1 MRVILA
7 FGLFLSCALAGVL
20 DYSGYKK
27 NLYVIAKEH
36 IFDNTIWLSGDD
48 DSVEFRAIKNGEEFE
63 ELKCKSPYKEFKKA
77 FAFDPAK
84 INHDDFVNFI
94 SILKQMEVDKISTYK
109 ERREE
114 SGTYFDRELSYN
126 GIKVGK
132 CQLNQT
138 QTVIRL
144 NP

>member
-7 FGLFLSCALAGVL
+7 FGLFLSCALAGIL
-20 DYSGYKK
+20 DHSGYGI
-27 NLYVIAKEH
+27 NWYVIAKEH
-36 IFDNTIWLSGDD
+36 IFGDGMGLYNDGNNGNVHFGASGKDLAC
-48 DSVEFRAIKNGEEFE
+48 EF
-63 ELKCKSPYKEFKKA
+63 PYKEFKKA

-84 INHDDFVNFI
+84 INHDDFINFV

-132 CQLNQT
+132 CTLSNK
-138 QTVIRL
+138 
-144 NP
+144 N

>member
-20 DYSGYKK
+20 DYSGYKESLYGILK
-27 NLYVIAKEH
+27 ENNLLGDK
-36 IFDNTIWLSGDD
+36 IWLKVDD
-48 DSVEFRAIKNGEEFE
+48 DVRFGATKDGED
-63 ELKCKSPYKEFKKA
+63 LKCEFPYKEFKKA

-84 INHDDFVNFI
+84 INHDDFVNFV

-109 ERREE
+109 ERRDDH
-114 SGTYFDRELSYN
+114 GTYFDRELSYN
-126 GIKVGK
+126 GIKVGR

-138 QTVIRL
+138 QTLIQL
-144 NP
+144 DP

>member
-20 DYSGYKK
+20 DYSGYGKS
-27 NLYVIAKEH
+27 LYMIAKEN
-36 IFDNTIWLSGDD
+36 IFDDTMWLANGGD
-48 DSVEFRAIKNGEEFE
+48 DSVEFRAVKNGKDLQCEF
-63 ELKCKSPYKEFKKA
+63 PYKEFKKA

-109 ERREE
+109 EHREE
-114 SGTYFDRELSYN
+114 YGTYFDRELSYN
-126 GIKVGK
+126 GVKVGECTLSNK
-132 CQLNQT
+132 N
-138 QTVIRL
+138 
-144 NP
+144 

>member
-20 DYSGYKK
+20 DYGGYKVSLYGILK
-27 NLYVIAKEH
+27 ENNLLG
-36 IFDNTIWLSGDD
+36 DTIWLRVDD
-48 DSVEFRAIKNGEEFE
+48 DVGFGATKDGERLECEF
-63 ELKCKSPYKEFKKA
+63 PYKEFKKA

-132 CQLNQT
+132 CTLSNE
-138 QTVIRL
+138 
-144 NP
+144 N

>member
-20 DYSGYKK
+20 DYGGYKYSLYGILK
-27 NLYVIAKEH
+27 EDNLLDDV
-36 IFDNTIWLSGDD
+36 IWLSKFDD
-48 DSVEFRAIKNGEEFE
+48 DVRFGATKDGER
-63 ELKCKSPYKEFKKA
+63 LKCESPYKEFKKA

-114 SGTYFDRELSYN
+114 YGTYFDRELSYN
-126 GIKVGK
+126 GIKVGE

-138 QTVIRL
+138 QTLIRL

>member
-1 MRVILA
+1 MRVILV

-20 DYSGYKK
+20 DYGGYKDSLYGILK
-27 NLYVIAKEH
+27 ENNLLG
-36 IFDNTIWLSGDD
+36 DMIWLSKADD
-48 DSVEFRAIKNGEEFE
+48 DVSFGATKYGEKLE
-63 ELKCKSPYKEFKKA
+63 CKFPYKEFKKA

-84 INHDDFVNFI
+84 INHDDFVNFV

-126 GIKVGK
+126 GVKVGECTLSNK
-132 CQLNQT
+132 N
-138 QTVIRL
+138 
-144 NP
+144 

>member
-7 FGLFLSCALAGVL
+7 FGLFLSCALAGIL
-20 DYSGYKK
+20 DHSGYGI
-27 NLYVIAKEH
+27 NWYVIAKEENNL
-36 IFDNTIWLSGDD
+36 FGEMIWLSKVDD
-48 DSVEFRAIKNGEEFE
+48 DVRFGATKDGEKLE
-63 ELKCKSPYKEFKKA
+63 CKSPYKEFKKA

-132 CQLNQT
+132 CTLSNE
-138 QTVIRL
+138 
-144 NP
+144 N